1 MNRVGIVNVEMGNLR
16 SVSNAIHSLGYD
28 FHLVDVPAE
37 LASVTHLVIPGVGS
51 FRAAMERICQAGL
64 YGPIR
69 EFAAAGRPVL
79 GVCLGMQLLAS
90 EGEEGGQFQGLGLVP
105 GRVVRL
111 DLERV
116 PAIPHVGWN
125 EVRQESP
132 HPVTTGIPS
141 GADFY
146 FVHSYHLIPE
156 CLGDVYGWTDYGQS
170 VASIVG
176 TANVVGFQFHPE
188 KSQRNGLRLLENF
201 CAWDGRC

>member
-28 FHLVDVPAE
+28 FHLVSVPAE
-37 LASVTHLVIPGVGS
+37 LPDVSHLVIPGVGS
-51 FRAAMERICQAGL
+51 FRAAMERICRAGL
-64 YGPIR
+64 HGPIR

-79 GVCLGMQLLAS
+79 GVCLGMQVLAS
-90 EGEEGGQFQGLGLVP
+90 EGEEGGRVHGLDLIP

-111 DLERV
+111 DPDRV

-125 EVRQESP
+125 EVRLESR
-132 HPVTTGIPS
+132 HPVITGVPS

-156 CLGDVYGWTDYGQS
+156 RPGDVYGRTDCGQA
-170 VASIVG
+170 VASIVATG
-176 TANVVGFQFHPE
+176 NVVGFQFHPE